1 MKISKR
7 FLFIAFLFTL
17 GVIGLYLIV
26 VFNYLTGEDSSNTGL
41 MNIMFFICQVIFLSI
56 TGVYLFVKL
65 MNMSKL
71 ALSLTTIITVLVLI
85 GIYMLAYKDIW
96 FFPIVSSVLIIIGVL
111 TSGASVLLMKELLD
125 YKKMRFSN
133 EKNI

>member
-1 MKISKR
+1 MKMNKR
-7 FLFIAFLFTL
+7 YLFIAFLFTL
-17 GVIGLYLIV
+17 GVIGLYLII

-41 MNIMFFICQVIFLSI
+41 MNIMFFICQVIFLSV

-71 ALSLTTIITVLVLI
+71 ALSITTIIMVIVLI
-85 GIYMLAYKDIW
+85 GIYMLAYKDVW
-96 FFPIVSSVLIIIGVL
+96 YFQIVSSILIIIGVL
-111 TSGASVLLMKELLD
+111 TSGASVLLIREVFD
-125 YKKMRFSN
+125 YKKRRFSN